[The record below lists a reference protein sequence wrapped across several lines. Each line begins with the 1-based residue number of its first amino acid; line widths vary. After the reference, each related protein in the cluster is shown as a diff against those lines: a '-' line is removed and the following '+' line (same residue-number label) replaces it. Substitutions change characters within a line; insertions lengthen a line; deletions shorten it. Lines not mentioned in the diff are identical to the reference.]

1 MTQPPTKSKSPSSS
15 LPYATGTYK
24 PTEAS
29 AASTAPPAPPRPIT
43 RAVKLRSWWEPS
55 VRFWWLATLAQLF
68 IGIWF
73 LSDQITTYVHE
84 RELIRNGVP
93 VTATIVSAGD
103 EHDSRASRIF
113 PPDAPCDITFNFN
126 GQAISLSGVTL
137 TVVNDTDFIHPGQT
151 ISLRVDPSDPSVWTD
166 RTQPE
171 LLARRLVAGSL
182 MLPTTLATLIASLLL
197 QRRVIRTWRDSG
209 ALEYAVVSTTR
220 SALAPLS
227 HLVRCEPI
235 SVGADRRLVTVY
247 LPARFA
253 KPAPGEVLWIM
264 HPPGRPQASIAA
276 AAYE

>member
-1 MTQPPTKSKSPSSS
+1 
-15 LPYATGTYK
+15 
-24 PTEAS
+24 
-29 AASTAPPAPPRPIT
+29 
-43 RAVKLRSWWEPS
+43 
-55 VRFWWLATLAQLF
+55 
-68 IGIWF
+68 
-73 LSDQITTYVHE
+73 
-84 RELIRNGVP
+84 
-93 VTATIVSAGD
+93 
-103 EHDSRASRIF
+103 
-113 PPDAPCDITFNFN
+113 
-126 GQAISLSGVTL
+126 
-137 TVVNDTDFIHPGQT
+137 
-151 ISLRVDPSDPSVWTD
+151 
-166 RTQPE
+166 
-171 LLARRLVAGSL
+171 

-197 QRRVIRTWRDSG
+197 QRRVIRTWRNSG